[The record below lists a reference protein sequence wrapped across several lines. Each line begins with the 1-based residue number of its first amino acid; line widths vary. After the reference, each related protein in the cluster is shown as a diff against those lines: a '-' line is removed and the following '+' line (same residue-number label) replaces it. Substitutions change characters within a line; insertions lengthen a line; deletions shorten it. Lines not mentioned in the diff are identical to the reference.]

1 MFEFSFVATFPWK
14 WFFLIFRWYKIM
26 NISSELYFY
35 ISHLLNPKPKS
46 SLTPSRLQRQYAE
59 ILDKYDNDTIKL
71 LDKLTHSCQGRIIS
85 IPKVSDFRF
94 PHFKKTCFWCCCVH
108 YLQIFSFLIHSWL
121 FCRMV
126 QYIIILVLHIFN
138 LLLFKKI

>member
-1 MFEFSFVATFPWK
+1 
-14 WFFLIFRWYKIM
+14 M

-46 SLTPSRLQRQYAE
+46 SLTPSRLQREYAE

-85 IPKVSDFRF
+85 IPKVSDF
-94 PHFKKTCFWCCCVH
+94 HILKKLAFDVVVCII
-108 YLQIFSFLIHSWL
+108 YKYFL
-121 FCRMV
+121 F
-126 QYIIILVLHIFN
+126 
-138 LLLFKKI
+138 